1 MGSFGAT
8 NITSFGPLTQTVT
21 GSSEESITNID
32 VILGNV
38 NAKMIKAFLGKI
50 VLETVDMILTGGIDL
65 NVGPGGIAAQ
75 IALKA
80 PLGDID
86 IVSNTGPS

>member
-8 NITSFGPLTQTVT
+8 NITSFGPMTQTVT

-65 NVGPGGIAAQ
+65 NVGRVELQ
-75 IALKA
+75 HKLH
-80 PLGDID
+80 
-86 IVSNTGPS
+86 